1 MKKTFR
7 QMTASLIISSI
18 LLCGCSSNSLLTSA
32 AAQDLYDHRY
42 SVGSSSIEAN
52 TEFDDFT
59 REIFTQSI
67 STDALTLH
75 FELQDPSAYDIDLDN
90 INLGRIDL
98 QNPISTFVSD
108 ISTSAL
114 QSELHDFDYNS
125 LDKKQQQTYDIL
137 MNFLT
142 QTRCMTPGNSFIIPS
157 I

>member
-114 QSELHDFDYNS
+114 QVNCTILIMTAWIKSSSKPMIF
-125 LDKKQQQTYDIL
+125 L

-142 QTRCMTPGNSFIIPS
+142 QTRCMTPENSFIIPS